1 MGKKFL
7 DDNGLAYLWGKL
19 KDYFQVKLVSGTN
32 IKTINNNSLLGSG
45 NITISGGGGTDYITE
60 ESTDGIWTYRK
71 WNSGIAECWGTS
83 NQKNVAATTR
93 WPNASMYYGILTNV
107 SFPSGLF
114 TSAPTICHLFGR
126 ITGGNGWLTQN
137 TNMSSSTVGTI
148 YVIAPS
154 SITLTNVNINIYAI
168 GRWKS

>member
-1 MGKKFL
+1 MAKKYL
-7 DDNGLAYLWGKL
+7 DDSGLSYLWGKL

-32 IKTINNNSLLGSG
+32 IKTVNNNSLLGNG

-60 ESTDGIWTYRK
+60 EGTDGIWTYRK

-83 NQKNVAATTR
+83 NQTNVAATTK

-114 TSAPTICHLFGR
+114 TSTATSCHLFGR

-137 TNMSSSTVGTI
+137 TNMSSSTVGQV
-148 YVIAPS
+148 YVITPA
-154 SITLTNVNINIYAI
+154 SITLTNVNINIYAT
-168 GRWKS
+168 GRWK